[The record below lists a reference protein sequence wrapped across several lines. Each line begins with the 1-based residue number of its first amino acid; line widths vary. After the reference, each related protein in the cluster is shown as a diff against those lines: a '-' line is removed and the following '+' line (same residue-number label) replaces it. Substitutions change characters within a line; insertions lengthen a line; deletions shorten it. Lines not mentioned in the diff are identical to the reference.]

1 MPGGLDVLS
10 RLVDGAGPRIDALLL
25 DVWLPDLDG
34 LEVLSRIRA
43 AGLDLPVIMISGHG
57 NVETA
62 VSAVRNGADDFLQKP
77 LSLERVLLTLQK
89 ALERTALARERDE
102 RRRELAS
109 RDGGGAV
116 LRGEG
121 PAMTR
126 LRDEIRRA
134 GASGS
139 RVLITGESGVGK
151 ELVARALHDAS
162 PRAGKRFVEV
172 NGAAIPEE
180 LIESELFG
188 HLKGSFTGA
197 TEDRKG
203 KWEQA
208 DGGTLFLDEIGDISP
223 KVQVDLLRVL
233 QERKFFRVGGSE
245 EVSVDVRVVA
255 ATHRDL
261 EAEVREGRFRE
272 DLFYRLNV
280 LAIHLPPLR
289 ERREDIPL
297 LARSFLER
305 LSHELGKEVIGVS
318 DGALSLLMD
327 HEWPGN
333 VRELENAVERAI
345 VTCRARVL
353 SEDDFAFLRRPAL
366 SNGHS
371 VTIPAGMTLEEL
383 EKQAVATTL
392 ERTGGTVKEAAAAL
406 GIDRSTLYEK
416 IKKYGIPR

>member
-1 MPGGLDVLS
+1 MSGKPARILVCDDEPGIRTTLGQILEDEGYEVDTVPGGLDVLS

-102 RRRELAS
+102 LRRELAS
-109 RDGGGAV
+109 REGGGAV
-116 LRGEG
+116 LLGEG

-188 HLKGSFTGA
+188 HLKGSFTGPK
-197 TEDRKG
+197 EERKG
-203 KWEQA
+203 
-208 DGGTLFLDEIGDISP
+208 
-223 KVQVDLLRVL
+223 
-233 QERKFFRVGGSE
+233 
-245 EVSVDVRVVA
+245 
-255 ATHRDL
+255 
-261 EAEVREGRFRE
+261 
-272 DLFYRLNV
+272 
-280 LAIHLPPLR
+280 
-289 ERREDIPL
+289 
-297 LARSFLER
+297 
-305 LSHELGKEVIGVS
+305 
-318 DGALSLLMD
+318 
-327 HEWPGN
+327 
-333 VRELENAVERAI
+333 
-345 VTCRARVL
+345 
-353 SEDDFAFLRRPAL
+353 
-366 SNGHS
+366 
-371 VTIPAGMTLEEL
+371 
-383 EKQAVATTL
+383 
-392 ERTGGTVKEAAAAL
+392 
-406 GIDRSTLYEK
+406 
-416 IKKYGIPR
+416 